1 MLDSMPFQTY
11 IIFENSSSA
20 FATQRILSSPLFAD
34 FDFSLQLVPT
44 PKEYSNNCTLSI
56 LLEWGRDCESYH
68 NVDSKNMQNDS
79 IQNVKIQNCEID
91 KSNIAGDNIKNKNF
105 QGDFIKSISS
115 LLAQKHIKHDII
127 HL

>member
-1 MLDSMPFQTY
+1 MPFQTY

-68 NVDSKNMQNDS
+68 KMIAFKTSRFKIAKLIKATLQGIISK
-79 IQNVKIQNCEID
+79 IKIFKEI
-91 KSNIAGDNIKNKNF
+91 
-105 QGDFIKSISS
+105 
-115 LLAQKHIKHDII
+115 L
-127 HL
+127 